1 MTLIESFKA
10 MEIGRLAISLEN
22 QGRNIIHMEYGQPT
36 AALPASVKAA
46 VQTALEGPVPG
57 YWESN
62 ALRQALVDDY
72 AARYGAT
79 IKPEQIFLT
88 CGASPAL
95 VLALSAGFKTG
106 ARIAMARPGYVA
118 YRNTVRGLG
127 MEALEL
133 DCGAESRFQITAAK
147 IAELNPLPDGVIIA
161 SPANPTGTIIPPD
174 EMRAIAN
181 FCDAN
186 NIRLISDE
194 IYHRLSFGSET
205 LSITSLSP
213 QAFVI
218 NSFSKYFCL
227 PGWRIGWL
235 VAPRDMI
242 EAVNA
247 RQTNYFLTAPSLSQT
262 AALAAMKET
271 DYFDGFLDVY
281 KRNRDLMLKAL
292 PKLGFAK
299 IAPPDGAFYIYT
311 DISQF
316 SDNSLEFCKKLLI
329 DTGVATTP
337 GLDFDPVDGHKYMR
351 LSYPQDSQ
359 QVETALGRIEDWI
372 NSNCA

>member
-1 MTLIESFKA
+1 
-10 MEIGRLAISLEN
+10 
-22 QGRNIIHMEYGQPT
+22 MEYGQPT
-36 AALPASVKAA
+36 AKLPPSIKQA
-46 VQTALEGPVPG
+46 VSNVMEKGVPG
-57 YWESN
+57 YWESD

-72 AARYGAT
+72 AERYGAT
-79 IKPEQIFLT
+79 LRPEQIFLT

-95 VLALSAGFKTG
+95 VLALSSGFAAG

-127 MEALEL
+127 MEAVEL

-147 IAELNPLPDGVIIA
+147 IAKLDPLPDGVIVA
-161 SPANPTGTIIPPD
+161 SPANPTGTIIPPE
-174 EMRAIAN
+174 EMRAIATL
-181 FCDAN
+181 CETHG
-186 NIRLISDE
+186 IRLISDE
-194 IYHRLSFGSET
+194 IYHRLSFGQTT
-205 LSITSLSP
+205 LSMSSLLP

-235 VAPRDMI
+235 VAPEDMI
-242 EAVNA
+242 DPVNA
-247 RQTNYFLTAPSLSQT
+247 RQTNYYLTAPSLSQT
-262 AALAAMKET
+262 AALAALKET

-281 KRNRDLMLKAL
+281 NRNRDVMLATL
-292 PKLGFAK
+292 PTLGFAK

-337 GLDFDPVDGHKYMR
+337 GMDFDPVNGHKYMR
-351 LSYPQDSQ
+351 LSYPQNTE

-372 NSNCA
+372 KTNYA